1 MILNFIHNIPHFEE
15 REETCNTNMNI
26 KLILGTRKKVE
37 IDDMDIQ

>member
-15 REETCNTNMNI
+15 REEMCNTNMKI
-26 KLILGTRKKVE
+26 KLIGTRKKVE